1 MAMNYGSYSPEEAR
15 QIWEK
20 RLVKTASV
28 ERDKRLARNLTMYR
42 GLPATVDTD
51 TVTTVVGSGG
61 NSTIAA
67 KITAK
72 GAAPETTDIKAGEE
86 DFKQY
91 QISLGFYVNG
101 REMMQDPSV
110 KNAKVDWCYRNIGR
124 LEDYIWVN
132 GDSTINLSG
141 MVTQAR
147 ANPNGKI
154 TASDASGADV
164 DNVGAWAG
172 TDSDIDIQKDVLEAL
187 SRIGDDYAN
196 SPMFLVGRR
205 ADLKYIRQLDDLRN
219 SYADQILD
227 LFGAGSVNDFLR
239 TSSYIPTG
247 YVYIVAKDAEVAEF
261 TVSTEMMVDNDY
273 PREKGDNYWTEVR
286 EWINPFQCYDAEGFV
301 EIQIT

>member
-72 GAAPETTDIKAGEE
+72 GAVPETTDIKAGEK

-154 TASDASGADV
+154 TASGASGADV
-164 DNVGAWAG
+164 NNVGAWAG

-196 SPMFLVGRR
+196 SPLFLVGRR

>member
-72 GAAPETTDIKAGEE
+72 GAVPETTDIKAGEK

-154 TASDASGADV
+154 TATGASGADV
-164 DNVGAWAG
+164 NNVGAWAG

-196 SPMFLVGRR
+196 SPLFLVGRR

>member
-72 GAAPETTDIKAGEE
+72 GAVPETTDIKAGEK

-154 TASDASGADV
+154 TASGASGADV
-164 DNVGAWAG
+164 NNVGAWAG

-196 SPMFLVGRR
+196 SPLFLVGRR

-286 EWINPFQCYDAEGFV
+286 ERINPFQCYDAEGFV